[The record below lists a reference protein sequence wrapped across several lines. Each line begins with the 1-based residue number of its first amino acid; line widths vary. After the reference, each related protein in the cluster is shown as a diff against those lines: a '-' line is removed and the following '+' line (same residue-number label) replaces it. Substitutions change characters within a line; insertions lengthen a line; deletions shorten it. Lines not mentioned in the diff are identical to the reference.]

1 MPYSEK
7 KTQLLLCIA
16 ANLCDERQKAHKAVQ
31 GTQRKQKKQTLR

>member
-16 ANLCDERQKAHKAVQ
+16 ANLSDERQKSHKAVQ
-31 GTQRKQKKQTLR
+31 GTQTKTEKNKL